1 MERKGFRLNIL
12 TINNFM
18 LKSLQKEEDR
28 KMDNQ
33 TSEMKKLQEEI
44 SNLKVQLEDAN
55 FKIFAL
61 EQGLKV
67 LNAARPNVA
76 RPSDTDMRYLVNLL
90 KANAKENQDQWWSL
104 IIIIKIVRILTKWS
118 LKESK
123 DYVHSVII

>member
-1 MERKGFRLNIL
+1 
-12 TINNFM
+12 
-18 LKSLQKEEDR
+18 
-28 KMDNQ
+28 MDNQ